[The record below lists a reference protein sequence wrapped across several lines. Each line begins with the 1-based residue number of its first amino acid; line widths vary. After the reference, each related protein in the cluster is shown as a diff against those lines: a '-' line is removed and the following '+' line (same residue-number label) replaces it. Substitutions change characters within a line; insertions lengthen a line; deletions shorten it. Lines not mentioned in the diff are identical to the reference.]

1 MLGRIWQRSNWAND
15 AFLPLLG
22 ALTWSAWG
30 GVLLAAL
37 LSFVTDRQANA
48 NAGPVVLLLL
58 LVGTL
63 AGRLAARSSRG
74 LWVILLGGLTATLLA
89 EWWLLFWPAYALW
102 NLGWVFSLARQIS
115 EFAPGPFLVAVSAA
129 IVWRHGVLA
138 EWTSH
143 AEVTSAFVSG
153 VLVLGAALFIAAISD
168 PAAVN
173 PLTLAV
179 VQLLLAAW
187 AALSLA
193 AVADASHSVAGDQP
207 LQLNRYWLAAAL
219 TVAGVIFGLGLL
231 LASFVTPDAV
241 RSWAA
246 LFEPLVNL
254 VRLGVWYVFYAATY
268 LIFLVLTPLIDWLR
282 SLMDHSNPVAA
293 TPFTFFG
300 NRPPSSADAPVVLP
314 PVLELILRGVTIA
327 GFVLLVG
334 YLVTRA
340 LRRQAATD
348 RQGVRENRDLI
359 WSWDLVRGQ
368 LAELLARR
376 SPPPAFAELS
386 GAGDDPLTW
395 VRRAYQRLLALALAR
410 GRARLPRQTPQGFLP
425 TANQLWP
432 DETSSLAELTAAY
445 TAARYGQVPPSA
457 EQLAAM
463 KQAMERL
470 AAAAEARPP
479 GAPRG

>member
-15 AFLPLLG
+15 AVMPLLG

-30 GVLLAAL
+30 GVLLGAL
-37 LSFVTDRQANA
+37 LDFVTDRQANT
-48 NAGPVVLLLL
+48 NAGPAVLLLL
-58 LVGTL
+58 LGGTL
-63 AGRLAARSSRG
+63 ASRQAARLARRG
-74 LWVILLGGLTATLLA
+74 WWVILLSGLAATLLA

-102 NLGWVFSLARQIS
+102 NLGWVAHLALQVS
-115 EFAPGPFLVAVSAA
+115 QLAPGPVLVAVGAA
-129 IVWRHGVLA
+129 IAWRHGAIA

-143 AEVTSAFVSG
+143 TEMTTAFVSG
-153 VLVLGAALFIAAISD
+153 VLVLGVALFIAALFN

-173 PLTLAV
+173 PLTLSV

-193 AVADASHSVAGDQP
+193 GVADASHSVTGDQP

-219 TVAGVIFGLGLL
+219 TVVGAIFGLGLL
-231 LASFVTPDAV
+231 LTSIVTPDAV

-246 LFEPLVNL
+246 LFEPIANL

-282 SLMDHSNPVAA
+282 SLMNQNNPQKI
-293 TPFTFFG
+293 TPYTLFG
-300 NRPPSSADAPVVLP
+300 NRPPSTADAPVVLP
-314 PVLELILRGVTIA
+314 PVLELILRGLTIA
-327 GFVLLVG
+327 GFVVLIG

-348 RQGVRENRDLI
+348 RAGVRENRELI
-359 WSWDLVRGQ
+359 WSWDLVKGQ
-368 LAELLARR
+368 VSDLLARR
-376 SPPPAFAELS
+376 NPPPPFAVLS
-386 GAGDDPLTW
+386 DGNDPLTW

-425 TANQLWP
+425 TVNQLWP
-432 DETSSLAELTAAY
+432 DEISSMAELTAAY
-445 TAARYGQVPPSA
+445 TAARYGEVPPSA
-457 EQLAAM
+457 EQLAALQ
-463 KQAMERL
+463 QAMERL
-470 AAAAEARPP
+470 DP
-479 GAPRG
+479 GETHSH